1 MEEQA
6 IIENLT
12 LEENELVQEGVQ
24 TVEDLV
30 DEQEDINNK

>member
-6 IIENLT
+6 IIENPK
-12 LEENELVQEGVQ
+12 LEVIEFVQEEIQ

-30 DEQEDINNK
+30 DEQEDINN